1 MSETNKIIKKI
12 SKIKTSIN
20 QILRDKYFT
29 KDFSKKIIDL
39 LYEIDD
45 YTEFISIEIILKTY
59 LHKTLK
65 ILFQLSDVYL
75 NIKTLCHS
83 ILENILINI
92 KRELFN
98 YDQDIFDYVNNTND
112 KIEFNKNLFIQ
123 ELDKLLEKNH
133 YDNYNYTFIK
143 TNQKFLEKI
152 KKDEMNMN
160 NEYRRREKVRKIEN
174 EKRFNMYLNNNVF
187 NDFNYYQEET
197 IEKRKKRNI
206 NVEVIN
212 NKNNVNIIIEK
223 SALNGIED
231 LLKQHFNNFNYNKIV
246 NTNYLRK
253 KYKRIKSIKNTKKA
267 HHEIIIEIPIYD
279 NSDLFFSHFNEK
291 INKINQENNIFLS
304 NQVRKEINNNSC

>member
-20 QILRDKYFT
+20 QILRDKFFT

-174 EKRFNMYLNNNVF
+174 EKRFNMYLNNN
-187 NDFNYYQEET
+187 DFNFYQEKKKK
-197 IEKRKKRNI
+197 KRKKR
-206 NVEVIN
+206 
-212 NKNNVNIIIEK
+212 III
-223 SALNGIED
+223 
-231 LLKQHFNNFNYNKIV
+231 F
-246 NTNYLRK
+246 
-253 KYKRIKSIKNTKKA
+253 KRIK
-267 HHEIIIEIPIYD
+267 
-279 NSDLFFSHFNEK
+279 
-291 INKINQENNIFLS
+291 
-304 NQVRKEINNNSC
+304 